1 MLNKR
6 IEDYN
11 KTLPILEVYR
21 CVQSEGSR
29 FGRPTILLELQAVPI
44 DVILEK
50 AVGVIAGIPVSIL
63 RRGAIYGET
72 FIRYMMI
79 IHTSKK

>member
-1 MLNKR
+1 
-6 IEDYN
+6 
-11 KTLPILEVYR
+11 
-21 CVQSEGSR
+21 
-29 FGRPTILLELQAVPI
+29 
-44 DVILEK
+44 LEK
-50 AVGVIAGIPVSIL
+50 VVGVIAGIPVSIL